1 VGEASD
7 EFAGTLQGKVPFVRS
22 RTLEAAVAQ
31 AADDAARSV
40 AAEPVVL
47 LSPACASYDQFPNYE
62 VRGDRFRELVRALPG
77 IEVNRA

>member
-1 VGEASD
+1 VPYVR
-7 EFAGTLQGKVPFVRS
+7 AGTLDK
-22 RTLEAAVAQ
+22 AVELA
-31 AADDAARSV
+31 AADAVSSQAF
-40 AAEPVVL
+40 EPVVL